1 MCLFVFNSI
10 DLFSQK
16 RDVEPNGL
24 SLNMS
29 KTWNSMVCFCTCQT
43 QWFVLECAGGRKAL
57 DATIVSRIPAGGTG
71 DVEMC
76 VPEAQLQ

>member
-16 RDVEPNGL
+16 RGVEPNGL

-29 KTWNSMVCFCTCQT
+29 KTWSSMVCFCTCQT

-57 DATIVSRIPAGGTG
+57 DATIVSHIPAGGTG